1 MENINSSITHQRV
14 FDTLAYVDTETI
26 YTINGMS
33 LK

>member
-14 FDTLAYVDTETI
+14 FGTLAYVDTEII
-26 YTINGMS
+26 YTISGMS